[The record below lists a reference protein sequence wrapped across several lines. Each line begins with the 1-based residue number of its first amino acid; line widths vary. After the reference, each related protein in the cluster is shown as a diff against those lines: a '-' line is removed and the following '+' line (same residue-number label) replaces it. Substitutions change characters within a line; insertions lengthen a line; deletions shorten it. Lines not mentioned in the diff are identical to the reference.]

1 VEERKTEKLDGK
13 FLSTAGRLGICFA
26 GLRRRHGKKLDE
38 DRSRS
43 WRFVSEQIIL
53 VTSFRNTLPGFPSE
67 EDFIFVT
74 KVSEAL

>member
-1 VEERKTEKLDGK
+1 MWRKEKTEKLDGK

-26 GLRRRHGKKLDE
+26 GLRRRHGKNLTM
-38 DRSRS
+38 DRSPKLEVCFRTNH
-43 WRFVSEQIIL
+43 I
-53 VTSFRNTLPGFPSE
+53 TSFRNTLPGFPSE